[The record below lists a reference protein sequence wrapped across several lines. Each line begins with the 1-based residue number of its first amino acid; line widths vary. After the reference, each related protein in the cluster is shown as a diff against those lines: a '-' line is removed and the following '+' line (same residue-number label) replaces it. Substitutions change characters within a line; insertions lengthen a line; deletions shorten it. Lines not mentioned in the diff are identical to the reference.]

1 MKYLTLLGLLLATFA
16 CTPKKNQD
24 QESQDTTANQA
35 LSQEVLDPILK
46 KIIEAAPVK
55 GTILMY
61 DFKQKRY
68 YSNDFAWAK
77 QGQLPASTYKIP
89 NSLIALE
96 TGIMANDSVLIK
108 WDGKKKYLKVWEQ
121 DMIFRQAF
129 HLSCVPCYQA
139 IARKVGVKR
148 MRTLIDQ
155 LKFGQ
160 MVFDSTTIDQF
171 WLRGKSRVTPFEQ
184 VDFLTRFSES
194 KLPISPR
201 TEKIMKRMMIRKQ
214 TPDYTLRGKTGLS
227 NENGQYN
234 GWFVGYVETK
244 ENTYFFATN
253 LEPKPGLSS
262 KEFIPLRIELTLQA
276 LKQKGFM

>member
-16 CTPKKNQD
+16 CIPKKKQN
-24 QESQDTTANQA
+24 QESQDTTAHKA
-35 LSQEVLDPILK
+35 LSQEVNDPILK
-46 KIIEAAPVK
+46 KIVEEAPVK
-55 GTILMY
+55 GAILMY

-68 YSNDFAWAK
+68 YSNDFDWAK

-96 TGIMANDSVLIK
+96 TGVMANDSVLIK

-139 IARKVGVKR
+139 IARKVGVNR
-148 MRTLIDQ
+148 MRALIDQ

-160 MVFDSTTIDQF
+160 MVFDSTSIDQF

-184 VDFLTRFSES
+184 IDFLTRFYVS
-194 KLPISPR
+194 KLPVSSR

-214 TPDYTLRGKTGLS
+214 TKDYILRGKTGLS
-227 NENGQYN
+227 NEGGKYN
-234 GWFVGYVETK
+234 GWFVGYVEAK
-244 ENTYFFATN
+244 QNVYFFATN
-253 LEPKPGLSS
+253 LKPKPGLSP